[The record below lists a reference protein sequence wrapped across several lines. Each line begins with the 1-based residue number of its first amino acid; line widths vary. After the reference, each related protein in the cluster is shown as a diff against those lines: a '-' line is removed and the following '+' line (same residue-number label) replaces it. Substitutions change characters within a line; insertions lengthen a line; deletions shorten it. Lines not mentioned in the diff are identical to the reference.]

1 MLSHKN
7 EKERVMGLE
16 QINKRNELIT
26 QWVLEAGKTIKDSF
40 EKSIQVEEKS
50 NRNDLVTEMD
60 KKTEEMLIKNIR
72 QHFPDERIFAEESDN
87 EEIKDLN
94 GVVWIID
101 PIDGTLN
108 FVKQQ
113 NDFAVMVAVYED
125 GIGQMAYI
133 YNVMKDELYSAIK
146 GQGASCNGQRI
157 DTVQDLPLKDGLVA
171 ISSLLLSG
179 KSEAV
184 RQVARKSNGVRMIGS
199 AGLETL
205 YVSTGRLVAYIAVS
219 LAPWDIA
226 AGKLIAEEVGL
237 VYTQANGE
245 KIDLLK
251 KNPVVVATPAAHQ
264 EIIQHLTEK
273 ES

>member
-205 YVSTGRLVAYIAVS
+205 YVSTGRLVAYIAAS

>member
-1 MLSHKN
+1 
-7 EKERVMGLE
+7 MGLE

-205 YVSTGRLVAYIAVS
+205 YVSTGRLVAYIAAS